1 MNKYLL
7 FGAAA
12 FFLYMNA
19 WGKKLGTT
27 SEKAL
32 TDGSSST
39 DTSKRVDTQ
48 DIQILP
54 AKQEIYLDEID
65 EPKYSILPYEEKSI
79 IAGDQPVRTRSI
91 DYV

>member
-12 FFLYMNA
+12 FFIYLRA
-19 WGKKLGTT
+19 WGNKLGVSSSTPV
-27 SEKAL
+27 

-39 DTSKRVDTQ
+39 DPSKTVEQR

-54 AKQEIYLDEID
+54 AQSEFYID
-65 EPKYSILPYEEKSI
+65 NDIV
-79 IAGDQPVRTRSI
+79 DRSRDPDRVYI
-91 DYV
+91 S